1 VKGGSKLRY
10 LLLFSFLLTSLYGCA
25 VGPDYEPPEVDSPQD
40 WRIESEE
47 ATDIVNTPWWEAF
60 NDPVLNELIETALEE
75 NRDVRIAAARVEQ
88 FAANLKITRS
98 EFSPQIGYDISGNRN
113 QAALSTLP
121 IGTQQVS
128 ENYQATINVGWELDV
143 WGRIRRASEAARSD
157 LLAAEEGRRT
167 VILTLVSSVATS
179 YVTLRSLDRQLEIA
193 RETVKIR
200 RESVELFEKQF
211 RGGIIAELTLAQARS
226 EYEQAVAAVPVLERQ
241 ISQLE
246 NALSVLLGRNPG
258 PIQRGRTLAE
268 LEFPDIPAALPS
280 DLLVRRPDIRQAEQN
295 LVAANARIGVAR
307 AEYFPRISLT
317 GLAGFVS
324 GDLDALFSDESEI
337 WNVSANAT
345 GAIFTGGRVSGGVEQ
360 AEAIQ
365 KQALQS
371 YLQSI
376 QVAFREVNDAL
387 VETQKTR
394 EEQDAQGRRVEALES
409 YARLA
414 RLRFDNGYSSYIEV
428 LDAQRS
434 LFSAQL
440 NYVQSQNGVFVGLIN
455 TYKAMGGG
463 WVTEAEAVANEVD
476 YPPPESKTVGEES
489 QGTEAESTTTGS

>member
-1 VKGGSKLRY
+1 MRR
-10 LLLFSFLLTSLYGCA
+10 LLLLTILLASISACA
-25 VGPDYEPPEVDSPQD
+25 VGPDYEPPETKSPD
-40 WRIESEE
+40 NWRIEYEDAAE
-47 ATDIVNTPWWEAF
+47 VVNTAWWEQF
-60 NDPVLNELIETALEE
+60 NDPVLNDLIETALKE

-98 EFSPQIGYDISGNRN
+98 EFSPQIGYDISAQRD
-113 QAALSTLP
+113 QAPLAGLP
-121 IGTQQVS
+121 VGTDQVTDT
-128 ENYQATINVGWELDV
+128 YQATINVGWELDV
-143 WGRIRRASEAARSD
+143 WGRIRRASEAARAE

-179 YVTLRSLDRQLEIA
+179 YVSLRSLDQQLEIA
-193 RETVKIR
+193 KETVNIR

-211 RGGIIAELTLAQARS
+211 KGGIVAELTLAQARS

-258 PIQRGRTLAE
+258 PIPRGLSLAE
-268 LEFPDIPAALPS
+268 LEFPGIPAALPS
-280 DLLVRRPDIRQAEQN
+280 DLLERRPDIRQAEQS
-295 LVAANARIGVAR
+295 LIAANARIGVAR
-307 AEYFPRISLT
+307 AQYFPRISLT

-324 GDLDALFSDESEI
+324 GDLDALFSNETEI
-337 WNVSANAT
+337 WNVGADVS
-345 GAIFTGGRVSGGVEQ
+345 GAIFTGGQISGGVEQ

-365 KQALQS
+365 KQALQN

-376 QVAFREVNDAL
+376 QVGFREVNDAL

-394 EEQDAQGRRVEALES
+394 EEQDAQGRRVAALES

-440 NYVQSQNGVFVGLIN
+440 SYVQSQGGVYVGLIN
-455 TYKAMGGG
+455 TYKALGGG
-463 WVTEAEAVANEVD
+463 WVTKAEAVANEVD

-489 QGTEAESTTTGS
+489 QGTEGEGTTTGS